1 MSKNENNLT
10 DHDYD
15 GIQEYDN
22 NLPVWWLAIFI
33 GTVIFGFIYWIHY
46 EFGGGPN
53 LQTELKQEMD
63 QLHEA
68 GEQHQHHHDHGGSAL
83 AASEEELL
91 KLMSTPEILAKG
103 KLSFKAKCASCH
115 GEELQGIIG
124 PNLVD
129 EYWIHGQGKLAQIQ
143 AVVTQGVA
151 EKGMPAW
158 GAMLKE
164 DEIESIVAFIGSQKG
179 TTPANSKGPQGDKVV
194 NN

>member
-1 MSKNENNLT
+1 MSKDENRLK
-10 DHDYD
+10 DHSYD

-22 NLPVWWLAIFI
+22 NLPLWWLATFI
-33 GTVIFGFIYWIHY
+33 GTVIFAFIYWLHY
-46 EFGGGPN
+46 EFAGGPN
-53 LQTELKQEMD
+53 LQAELKMEMD
-63 QLHEA
+63 QLHESA
-68 GEQHQHHHDHGGSAL
+68 EGHSQSGGGSV

-91 KLMSTPEILAKG
+91 KLMSTPEIVANG
-103 KLSFKAKCASCH
+103 KLAFKAKCASCH

-143 AVVTQGVA
+143 GIVSQGVP

-158 GAMLKE
+158 AAMLKE

-179 TTPANSKGPQGDKVV
+179 TKPANPKAPQGEKVA